1 MLFDQ
6 FLCILEIRKFMWGLF
21 FSNDAVKPYILHD
34 AWNRLVKSDLCIV
47 SISYLGNSQLLEY
60 SVLFHTHTFPSL
72 FRCTLFTQT
81 FYTSINFRAVWTK
94 PFCIILLLKCL
105 GCCLFVNVLLVENV
119 LLFQKMLVLFSITWK
134 VAGVPRCHQRF
145 SKTYWQSCLLKYQ
158 NFYSKNL
165 KI

>member
-6 FLCILEIRKFMWGLF
+6 FLCILEIRKFLWGLF

-60 SVLFHTHTFPSL
+60 SALFHTHTFPSL
-72 FRCTLFTQT
+72 FRCTLFTHT
-81 FYTSINFRAVWTK
+81 FYISINFRAVWSK

-105 GCCLFVNVLLVENV
+105 GCCLFVNILLIENM
-119 LLFQKMLVLFSITWK
+119 LLFQKNACFVLCYLESCRCSKVMFSSDVLQNLLTVMLTEISEFLF
-134 VAGVPRCHQRF
+134 
-145 SKTYWQSCLLKYQ
+145 
-158 NFYSKNL
+158 
-165 KI
+165 